1 MKQLELF
8 EDILPLPGAKE
19 LPLNNKPVI
28 RQKLKYQLEKE
39 VNELKKQ
46 NDLLVKHQTPLPD
59 NVENVK
65 YNADVGF
72 FQGEITGKQYDASK
86 ALKMKDHWERIHPQD
101 QNTLKRIER
110 IKYESGDTNIKA
122 PFIIEEEH
130 KTKDHAKKLNHF
142 GIEHSQTKHPG
153 YPKNI
158 KTKRRDTWKEFVASG
173 GKELPKLSPE
183 EIERVRGDKKV
194 RDYML
199 RGYKPEIKKS
209 EETKPFINDPG
220 LDLIRRDLPKQDNRP
235 VEEIIQGLADQ
246 RLVREQ
252 KPGIESL
259 VAAE

>member
-8 EDILPLPGAKE
+8 EGILPLPGAKE

-39 VNELKKQ
+39 INELKKQ

-65 YNADVGF
+65 YNKDVGF
-72 FQGEITGKQYDASK
+72 FQGEITGKKYDAGN

-130 KTKDHAKKLNHF
+130 KIKDQL
-142 GIEHSQTKHPG
+142 S
-153 YPKNI
+153 KNI
-158 KTKRRDTWKEFVASG
+158 KPKRRNFFKHLVKTGELLTPTKEETERLRG
-173 GKELPKLSPE
+173 EK
-183 EIERVRGDKKV
+183 RVRN
-194 RDYML
+194 YML
-199 RGYKPEIKKS
+199 RNYKPEIKKP
-209 EETKPFINDPG
+209 EETQPFINDPG
-220 LDLIRRDLPKQDNRP
+220 LNLIRRDLQKQDNRP
-235 VEEIIQGLADQ
+235 TEEIIKDRADQ
-246 RLVREQ
+246 KLIHEQ
-252 KPGIESL
+252 RAWDRKFGRGGITDL
-259 VAAE
+259 KRPT